1 MKLASLKDGTRDG
14 QLIVV
19 SRDLHTAAIADAIA
33 PTLQRV
39 LDDWAFYAP
48 QLRDLY
54 DALNHGRARNAFAFE
69 PADCMAPLP
78 RAFQWA
84 DGSAYVNHV
93 ELVRPAR
100 ADRRRALADMEQRA
114 VIGDLVLAQPQF
126 VVEPR
131 QADRFEIDE
140 RADRKRARHARMAA
154 MHGAQMP
161 ARRVPAQAQRP
172 PRAAEPVAIGA
183 QPSEQAGDLADDLRH
198 RRLGRERVFG
208 EHDVE
213 SRGERAVGH
222 EREIL
227 LRAVLPVTAVN
238 EDEARRTGAAA
249 GKPVETLAR
258 PLAVSHLAPAA
269 NARVQL
275 RAAPAKIG
283 QHRRKIRYGPRVVVR
298 AVERRAI
305 HAAIQSFHR
314 HCPVSGI
321 GKTPR
326 FDCRCAPPRSSIRK
340 MRRFGTAKSHFGI

>member
-1 MKLASLKDGTRDG
+1 MRAPRHVHAPHRLARRRACVR
-14 QLIVV
+14 VV
-19 SRDLHTAAIADAIA
+19 V
-33 PTLQRV
+33 RV
-39 LDDWAFYAP
+39 AHE
-48 QLRDLY
+48 LR
-54 DALNHGRARNAFAFE
+54 
-69 PADCMAPLP
+69 
-78 RAFQWA
+78 Q
-84 DGSAYVNHV
+84 
-93 ELVRPAR
+93 LVRTDR
-100 ADRRRALADMEQRA
+100 DDRRRALADMEQRA
-114 VIGDLVLAQPQF
+114 VIGDLALAQPQF

-161 ARRVPAQAQRP
+161 ARGVPAQAQRP

-183 QPSEQAGDLADDLRH
+183 QPIEQAGDLADDLRH

-326 FDCRCAPPRSSIRK
+326 LDCRCAPPRSSIRK
-340 MRRFGTAKSHFGI
+340 MRRFGTALSAFGIFPDGANRRTTPALRHPSHG